1 MIAVIWPVLTKE
13 RFAKLLYHKNAF
25 AGQVETE
32 SRFDQELITDFTS
45 AVASPRS
52 NTKKKKSKKVTILL
66 KTYLAIKNA

>member
-1 MIAVIWPVLTKE
+1 MIAVIWPVLAKE

-25 AGQVETE
+25 AGQVETG

-52 NTKKKKSKKVTILL
+52 NTKKKKSKRVTILL
-66 KTYLAIKNA
+66 KTYLASKNA

>member
-25 AGQVETE
+25 AGQVETG

>member
-25 AGQVETE
+25 AGQVETG

-52 NTKKKKSKKVTILL
+52 NTKKKKQKSDHS
-66 KTYLAIKNA
+66 A

>member
-52 NTKKKKSKKVTILL
+52 NTKKKKSKRVTILL

>member
-25 AGQVETE
+25 AGQVETG

-52 NTKKKKSKKVTILL
+52 NTKKKKSKRVTILL
-66 KTYLAIKNA
+66 KTYLASKNA

>member
-1 MIAVIWPVLTKE
+1 MIAVIWPVLAKE

-52 NTKKKKSKKVTILL
+52 NTKKKSKKVTILL
-66 KTYLAIKNA
+66 KTYLASKNA

>member
-52 NTKKKKSKKVTILL
+52 NTKKKKSKRVTILL
-66 KTYLAIKNA
+66 KTYLASKNA